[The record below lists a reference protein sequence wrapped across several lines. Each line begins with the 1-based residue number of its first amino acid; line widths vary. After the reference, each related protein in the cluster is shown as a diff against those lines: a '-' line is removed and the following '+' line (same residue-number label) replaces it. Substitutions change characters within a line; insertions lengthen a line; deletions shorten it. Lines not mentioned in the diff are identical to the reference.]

1 MINHHKTGKLTIN
14 IDETALTN
22 TTFYHKL
29 WQPIKQPATFIKH
42 PSPKR
47 LSIIAAIDTEGRIWA
62 TTTFANVDSDL
73 IRIFILR
80 LIHKLEADGL
90 NVETEVLF
98 LLDNASYHTSGIVR
112 RFFEIYNLNIA
123 WTAPYAYESSP
134 VETLF
139 SRLKR
144 GELNENNIKLTGK

>member
-1 MINHHKTGKLTIN
+1 M
-14 IDETALTN
+14 
-22 TTFYHKL
+22 
-29 WQPIKQPATFIKH
+29 
-42 PSPKR
+42 
-47 LSIIAAIDTEGRIWA
+47 
-62 TTTFANVDSDL
+62 TTTFANVDSDI

-123 WTAPYAYESSP
+123 WQDHMHMRAHQWRRY
-134 VETLF
+134 F
-139 SRLKR
+139 Q
-144 GELNENNIKLTGK
+144 G

>member
-1 MINHHKTGKLTIN
+1 MAAFKTTGDIHKTSITKKTQYYCSN
-14 IDETALTN
+14 I
-22 TTFYHKL
+22 
-29 WQPIKQPATFIKH
+29 
-42 PSPKR
+42 S
-47 LSIIAAIDTEGRIWA
+47 EGRIWA
-62 TTTFANVDSDL
+62 TTTFANVDSDV

-80 LIHKLEADGL
+80 LIHKFEADGL
-90 NVETEVLF
+90 SVETEVLF

-144 GELNENNIKLTGK
+144 SELNENNIKLTGK